1 MAPSRQDAD
10 ISPYYNDEAVTAFL
24 RVLQEATRAT
34 PKEGPSVY
42 VPPAGGDKAEANYNH
57 FVFGQ
62 RGSGKSSLLRHLQR
76 KLEAEERAAVWIDQE
91 IFSNLA
97 YPDVLVSAVLEVM
110 ESVQNTLRN
119 KQKTLLISL
128 GWWEPILIRLRLRKR
143 RDQLLRFKQTTD
155 YLEKGISNLR
165 TLKYAPLASKVQWV
179 HSRGSEAK
187 ADVLGA
193 IHIAPAEIKGGGGVK
208 ETSEVTSTHVVESTK
223 EEYLERALVDFRR
236 LLVEAAELCQGGF
249 VFVDDLYLIKRDD
262 QPLVLGY
269 LHRLLKDS
277 GFWLKIG
284 SIRYLTTT
292 YRAGDRPVGM
302 QVAHDAHEV
311 ALDKGIRLLKST
323 QTFLET
329 ILENLAGS
337 VQVDLGR
344 LLTEGS
350 RARLMLASGGVAR
363 DYLRL
368 TAGAIE
374 QARNRGP
381 TAKAGTNRVIV
392 EDVNEAAGTI
402 APSKLDDLK
411 KDAPDL
417 AAALRK
423 LVVDLTE
430 FCRQSKCAYFLIDAQ
445 DRELSDSM
453 EALQHLRY
461 AYLLDESETVP
472 DRASQRF
479 NVWLLDIAELSA
491 QRATQQMDF
500 DGWQKREKR
509 RNRRRIFQK
518 DWRASKTVQRR
529 SLGLK
534 AANDEGSSQEEK
546 PSQKENGTSQTGGE
560 PTLFDS
566 H

>member
-1 MAPSRQDAD
+1 MTRRLTAGQQTSEEAYYYDHAVAD
-10 ISPYYNDEAVTAFL
+10 FL
-24 RVLQEATRAT
+24 RILQEATRAT

-62 RGSGKSSLLRHLQR
+62 RGSGKSSLLRHLER
-76 KLEAEERAAVWIDQE
+76 KLVAEGRAAVWIDQE

-110 ESVQNTLRN
+110 ESIQGTLRLSRKVLVN
-119 KQKTLLISL
+119 QM
-128 GWWEPILIRLRLRKR
+128 GWWERLLVALRLRKR
-143 RDQLLRFKQTTD
+143 KKELVTTD
-155 YLEKGISNLR
+155 KTIEYLGQGVENLR
-165 TLKYAPLASKVQWV
+165 TLKHAPLTSKVQWV
-179 HSRGSEAK
+179 HSRGAEAK
-187 ADVLGA
+187 EDLLGA
-193 IHIAPAEIKGGGGVK
+193 IRIAPVEVKGGSAFK
-208 ETSEVTSTHVVESTK
+208 ETTGVTSTQVVESTK

-236 LLVEAAELCQGGF
+236 LLRQAAELCQGGF

-269 LHRLLKDS
+269 LHRLLKDT

-292 YRAGDRPVGM
+292 YRAGDHPVGM

-311 ALDKGIRLLKST
+311 ALDQGIRLLGST
-323 QTFLET
+323 QVFLEK
-329 ILENLAGS
+329 ILNNLARNAS
-337 VQVDLGR
+337 VDLER
-344 LLTEGS
+344 LLSEGS
-350 RARLMLASGGVAR
+350 RERLVLASGGIAR

-368 TAGAIE
+368 TAGAVE
-374 QARNRGP
+374 QAQNRGITP
-381 TAKAGTNRVIV
+381 KSGTNRVIV

-411 KDAPDL
+411 RDAPEL
-417 AAALRK
+417 AALLRA

-430 FCRQSKCAYFLIDAQ
+430 FCRQTQCAYFLVDAQ

-453 EALQHLRY
+453 DALQHLRF

-509 RNRRRIFQK
+509 RNRGLIFQRGWK
-518 DWRASKTVQRR
+518 ESRPVRQPPRKRGVSTKQSSRTEDTPQREDSR
-529 SLGLK
+529 I
-534 AANDEGSSQEEK
+534 EGE
-546 PSQKENGTSQTGGE
+546 QK
-560 PTLFDS
+560 LFDS
-566 H
+566 

>member
-1 MAPSRQDAD
+1 
-10 ISPYYNDEAVTAFL
+10 
-24 RVLQEATRAT
+24 
-34 PKEGPSVY
+34 
-42 VPPAGGDKAEANYNH
+42 
-57 FVFGQ
+57 
-62 RGSGKSSLLRHLQR
+62 
-76 KLEAEERAAVWIDQE
+76 
-91 IFSNLA
+91 
-97 YPDVLVSAVLEVM
+97 
-110 ESVQNTLRN
+110 
-119 KQKTLLISL
+119 
-128 GWWEPILIRLRLRKR
+128 
-143 RDQLLRFKQTTD
+143 
-155 YLEKGISNLR
+155 
-165 TLKYAPLASKVQWV
+165 VQWV
-179 HSRGSEAK
+179 HNRGAEAK
-187 ADVLGA
+187 TDVLGA
-193 IHIAPAEIKGGGGVK
+193 IRIAPAELKGGASLK
-208 ETSEVTSTHVVESTK
+208 ETSGVTSTEMVESSK

-236 LLVEAAELCQGGF
+236 LLMQAADLCHGGF

-302 QVAHDAHEV
+302 QEAHDAHEV
-311 ALDKGIRLLKST
+311 ALDKGIRLLRST

-329 ILENLAGS
+329 ILKNLAHNVG
-337 VQVDLGR
+337 VDLDR

-381 TAKAGTNRVIV
+381 TTKSGTARVIV

-402 APSKLDDLK
+402 APSKLDDLR

-417 AAALRK
+417 AAALRA

-430 FCRQSKCAYFLIDAQ
+430 FCRQSQCAYFLVDAQ

-509 RNRRRIFQK
+509 RNRRLIFQR
-518 DWRASKTVQRR
+518 DWRELRPQQQPPRGEAIR
-529 SLGLK
+529 
-534 AANDEGSSQEEK
+534 QEEN
-546 PSQKENGTSQTGGE
+546 SQMEGE
-560 PTLFDS
+560 QTLFDP
-566 H
+566 